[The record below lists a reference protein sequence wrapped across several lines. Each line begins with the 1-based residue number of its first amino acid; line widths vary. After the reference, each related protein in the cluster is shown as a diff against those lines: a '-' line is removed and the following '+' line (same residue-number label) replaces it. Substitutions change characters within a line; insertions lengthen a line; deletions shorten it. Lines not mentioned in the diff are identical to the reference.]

1 MAIGHGALLTRTR
14 KQVIVLAA
22 LVAIAPAFFALF
34 RSPSTP
40 TDLAS
45 YLPDKGGTL
54 LSIDVDGMRKSGLLN
69 MLAGAKAAEEPEYK
83 DFVQQT
89 GFDYKHDLD
98 ALVSTFRSG
107 QIFFVL
113 RGRFQWDRI
122 RDYAM
127 KHGGTCK
134 NTHCAMDG
142 SKPERRISFYRL
154 RSDLMALA
162 ISPDDM
168 ASYQIARNAS
178 KVSPFTPDA
187 PIWVLVPAAVLKEAN
202 SLPAGTRAF
211 TMALEN
217 AERVVF
223 SAGPEGDHLQL
234 SLDVTCSNIEAAS
247 ALLVQLENTTN
258 TLRRMLSREHQ
269 EANPADI
276 SGVLV
281 SGSFRRDDRKVL
293 GQWPIQR
300 VFVDA
305 LTGGA
310 H

>member
-1 MAIGHGALLTRTR
+1 MLKFVSGRR
-14 KQVIVLAA
+14 A
-22 LVAIAPAFFALF
+22 LVAIAGALVAIVLGYFIIF
-34 RSPSTP
+34 RGPSTP
-40 TDLAS
+40 AELAS
-45 YLPDKGGTL
+45 YLPDKGGTML
-54 LSIDVDGMRKSGLLN
+54 HIDVDAMRKSGILN
-69 MLAGAKAAEEPEYK
+69 MVAGAKVAEEPDYK

-113 RGRFQWDRI
+113 SGRFQWDRL
-122 RDYAM
+122 RDYAR

-134 NTHCAMDG
+134 GTYCSLDG

-154 RSDLMALA
+154 RSNLMALA

-187 PIWVLVPAAVLKEAN
+187 PIWVLVPAAVLKEAS

-211 TMALEN
+211 TIALEN

-223 SAGPEGDHLQL
+223 SAGSEGDHLQL
-234 SLDVTCSNIEAAS
+234 ALNVTCQNVEAAS

-281 SGSFRRDDRKVL
+281 AGSFRREDRKVL
-293 GQWPIQR
+293 GQWPIQK